1 MRLILGDCLLAMQ
14 GLPDASVDMILTDLP
29 YGTTACKWDVVIPFE
44 PLWQEWERVCRFDGA
59 IVLTAAQPFTSQ
71 LVMSNPKS
79 FAYAWVWDKGV
90 GGSFV
95 QAKRMPMRVHED
107 VLVFSPSGKTPR
119 YFPQMVPKNKP
130 LKVGESKAYKEN
142 TSIPRNARP
151 AKIYTESYPRT
162 IQSFSSRSAGS
173 RGFHPTQKP
182 VPLMEYLIKT
192 YTQQGET
199 VLDCCMG
206 SGTSGVAAVQT
217 GRRFIGIEKDANYF
231 EIASE
236 RIAVAES
243 IYD

>member
-1 MRLILGDCLLAMQ
+1 MQLILGDCLQAME

-44 PLWQEWERVCRFDGA
+44 PLWHQWKRICRFDGA
-59 IVLTAAQPFTSQ
+59 IVLTAAQPFTSK
-71 LVMSNPKS
+71 LVMSNPKG

-90 GGSFV
+90 GASFV

-107 VLVFSPSGKTPR
+107 VLIFSPSGKTPR
-119 YFPQMVPKNKP
+119 YFPQMVPKDKP
-130 LKVGESKAYKEN
+130 LTVKESKACKN
-142 TSIPRNARP
+142 AAIPINPRP
-151 AKIYTESYPRT
+151 AKTYTESYPRS

-173 RGFHPTQKP
+173 RGLHPTQKP

-192 YTQQGET
+192 YTQRGET

-206 SGTSGVAAVQT
+206 SGTSGVAAVQI
-217 GRRFIGIEKDANYF
+217 GRKFIGIEKDENYF
-231 EIASE
+231 EIAKE

-243 IYD
+243 IYG